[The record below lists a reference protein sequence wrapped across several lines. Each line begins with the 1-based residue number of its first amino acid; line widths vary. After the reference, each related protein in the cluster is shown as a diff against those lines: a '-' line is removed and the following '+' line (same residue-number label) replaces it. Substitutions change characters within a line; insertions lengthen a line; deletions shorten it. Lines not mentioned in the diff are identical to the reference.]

1 MIEGVIYDMSAPT
14 AVHQMIAGAIYIE
27 ITNYIRKNKGRC
39 ISLISPVDVQIKC
52 DNFNMVQPDVFVLC
66 DRSKLK
72 HKNIYGAP
80 DYVVEVLSPS
90 TKRKDNFVKLTLYA
104 EAGVKEYW
112 LVDPD
117 KKYILVY
124 DLKEDGD
131 FVKTYS
137 FKDSVPIGIFDGKC
151 QIDFKEIDDYITSL
165 YEEEGVEE

>member
-1 MIEGVIYDMSAPT
+1 MDKYP
-14 AVHQMIAGAIYIE
+14 
-27 ITNYIRKNKGRC
+27 N
-39 ISLISPVDVQIKC
+39 
-52 DNFNMVQPDVFVLC
+52 
-66 DRSKLK
+66 
-72 HKNIYGAP
+72 
-80 DYVVEVLSPS
+80 
-90 TKRKDNFVKLTLYA
+90 
-104 EAGVKEYW
+104 KEYW

-165 YEEEGVEE
+165 YEEVGVEE